1 MKFNPPPP
9 PPPKTNNMFQYALSF
24 FKRTVKYEH
33 RLTLFPAQLCLRLGA
48 HYRSY
53 GTVGTEQDFDVVQ
66 IIQHESYNIPF
77 RWSND
82 IAVLQLSKPAKLGKG
97 VGLVCLSD
105 IEFQLPFDD
114 LNKTCWITG
123 WGTLSYLGITPNEL
137 MQVDVPLV
145 SKQRCNASYPGLID
159 DSMMCIGQDHGGEG
173 ACNGDSGGPLV
184 CEFNGKWYLEGAT
197 SWGGVPCAAPSKY
210 TVYANIRNLKSWIK
224 SKINYAS
231 TPDLTS
237 CDFDVGLCSG
247 WQQSYS
253 DVFDWTRKTGST
265 SSIGTGP
272 SSDHTTGSG
281 RISFST
287 KLEKTDVVPS
297 LLLL

>member
-1 MKFNPPPP
+1 MTRINLQ
-9 PPPKTNNMFQYALSF
+9 TLSF
-24 FKRTVKYEH
+24 
-33 RLTLFPAQLCLRLGA
+33 
-48 HYRSY
+48 
-53 GTVGTEQDFDVVQ
+53 
-66 IIQHESYNIPF
+66 
-77 RWSND
+77 
-82 IAVLQLSKPAKLGKG
+82 
-97 VGLVCLSD
+97 
-105 IEFQLPFDD
+105 
-114 LNKTCWITG
+114 
-123 WGTLSYLGITPNEL
+123 
-137 MQVDVPLV
+137 
-145 SKQRCNASYPGLID
+145 
-159 DSMMCIGQDHGGEG
+159 IGQDHGGEG

-281 RISFST
+281 RISFSN